1 LQSYSE
7 NNSTSGKNTMGPL
20 AGITIVEIAGIGPG
34 PFAGMVLADMGA
46 KVIRI
51 ERPGGGMFSMNPELD
66 YLNRS
71 KQCIALNLK
80 TSDGVAVLLR
90 LVENADAAFEGF
102 RPGVAEKLGVGPDVC
117 LARNPRLVYGRM
129 TGWGQSGPWAQTAGH
144 DINYIAL
151 SGALHAVGLAG
162 QRPTVPLNLVGDFGG
177 GGLLLAFGIVCAV
190 LESKTSGNGQVVDAA
205 ILDGATM
212 LMASLFAAQRVG
224 FWQEQRGTNLLDS
237 GAPFY
242 DTYETRDG
250 KHIAV
255 GAIEPQFYAQ
265 LLTGLGLHANELPSQ
280 MDQSGW
286 QVLRDT
292 FTQRFLSKT
301 RDEWCAIF
309 DGRDACVAPVLAMS
323 EANTHAHSKARQL
336 FVDVGGHPHPAPA
349 PRFSRTPPATPT
361 VAAKIGEHTEIIL
374 REAGYS
380 ETEIAALILCGAA
393 SHAGG

>member
-1 LQSYSE
+1 
-7 NNSTSGKNTMGPL
+7 MGPL

-46 KVIRI
+46 RVIRV
-51 ERPGGGMFSMNPELD
+51 ERPGGGMFAMNPELD

-71 KQCIALNLK
+71 KHCIALNLK
-80 TSDGVAVLLR
+80 SAEGVAVLLR
-90 LVENADAAFEGF
+90 LIETADAVFEGF

-117 LARNPRLVYGRM
+117 CARNPRLVYGRM

-151 SGALHAVGLAG
+151 TGALHAIGLAG

-177 GGLLLAFGIVCAV
+177 GGLLLAFGIVCAL
-190 LESKTSGNGQVVDAA
+190 LEAKNSGIGQVVDAA
-205 ILDGATM
+205 MLDGATL

-224 FWQEQRGTNLLDS
+224 FWNEQRGTNLLDS

-250 KHIAV
+250 KHVAV

-265 LLTGLGLHANELPSQ
+265 LLDGLGLVDAGLPAQ

-286 QVLRDT
+286 PVLREI
-292 FTQRFLSKT
+292 FTQRFLTKT

-323 EANTHAHSKARQL
+323 EANTHRHSQARQL
-336 FVDVGGHPHPAPA
+336 FVAVGGHPHPAPA
-349 PRFSRTPPATPT
+349 PRFSRTSPVTPG
-361 VAAKIGEHTEIIL
+361 VAAKIGEHTEQIL
-374 REAGYS
+374 RNVGYS
-380 ETEIAALILCGAA
+380 TAEIEALIAAGAA
-393 SHAGG
+393 SRAAG